1 MAGGRREL
9 EARLMNR
16 RECRLGIEHHRFV
29 ATGCNDLLD
38 HRVGAG
44 EQHWRNFEA
53 ECLGSLEFRR
63 LHDWQ
68 VGRFP
73 SKLMSPVGHFRQIA
87 TSAYSAACRDGERT
101 ASSPSA
107 SVAEIVV
114 RTMSRASWAGH
125 GRPRCMVARLS
136 HMTTSPL
143 RQVCT

>member
-1 MAGGRREL
+1 MRPVARAISLTVPGLPHPSMTVPGRIRISQVI
-9 EARLMNR
+9 M
-16 RECRLGIEHHRFV
+16 V
-29 ATGCNDLLD
+29 S
-38 HRVGAG
+38 VGA
-44 EQHWRNFEA
+44 
-53 ECLGSLEFRR
+53 RR
-63 LHDWQ
+63 SRTTW
-68 VGRFP
+68 VARFDLQP
-73 SKLMSPVGHFRQIA
+73 SKLMSPIGHFRQIA

-114 RTMSRASWAGH
+114 RTMSRAWWAGH

>member
-1 MAGGRREL
+1 MRCSKENRYSITSSARASSIGGISRPSAFSL
-9 EARLMNR
+9 E
-16 RECRLGIEHHRFV
+16 V
-29 ATGCNDLLD
+29 D
-38 HRVGAG
+38 H
-44 EQHWRNFEA
+44 Q
-53 ECLGSLEFRR
+53 LEFRR